1 MICELNC
8 AQISKDDLLLNFCF
22 KAKKSSLKLKSFKFT
37 ASEHKKGQRGI
48 FGPTLWKMLPDV
60 FQKKSFIPFSVNR
73 DQLISQSER
82 VISWNDLLNAQNRS
96 PLKPGE
102 KKKKGGIEIS
112 DWKLACIKLY
122 RPQWQNIHKVPL
134 LQLLITSK
142 LFSLFTVIQAMKI
155 DGRGKSNRGR
165 WGFKGNMNNSSLPRH
180 LVGMHKFNENSIFLI
195 RNEKSNKFNLL
206 LKTEGEP

>member
-1 MICELNC
+1 M
-8 AQISKDDLLLNFCF
+8 
-22 KAKKSSLKLKSFKFT
+22 
-37 ASEHKKGQRGI
+37 
-48 FGPTLWKMLPDV
+48 
-60 FQKKSFIPFSVNR
+60 
-73 DQLISQSER
+73 
-82 VISWNDLLNAQNRS
+82 
-96 PLKPGE
+96 E
-102 KKKKGGIEIS
+102 KKEERGIEIS

-180 LVGMHKFNENSIFLI
+180 LVGMHKFNENSIFDKKWKIKQIQFAAKDRRWTLMNNSWTWKVELPQMHLFI
-195 RNEKSNKFNLL
+195 QLDFDRKRSNQTCFHMKSFTLVKNPSSSKNKKLSCNYSLHCEFKNKTLVKNLSNSFHQVIL
-206 LKTEGEP
+206 S